1 MVGSGVCWRPELFHR
16 FYCEKGIVMGVSR
29 NEFNVLNTL
38 RNNSGAISSQRRLA
52 AVCRISV
59 GAVNAL
65 LKKLSS
71 NGFVDGFV
79 LTDAGL
85 DALQPYRVQN
95 AIIMAAG
102 LSSRFAPL
110 SYERPKGVLTVRG
123 EVLIERQIRQLHK
136 AGISDIT
143 VVVGYMK
150 EAFFYLEDKLGVKIR
165 VNEQYSQRNN
175 NSTLMLVREQL
186 GNTYICSSD
195 DYFTENV
202 FEPYVYEAY
211 YAASYF
217 PGETDEYCLQTEND
231 GRISGVSV
239 GGSDAWA
246 MLGHVYFDHAFSK
259 TFVGILER
267 EYNLPET
274 APKLWEDIYI
284 DHIGDLRMVMRPYA
298 DGVVYEF
305 DSLADL
311 VKFDHDFLENVDS
324 AILDNI
330 CTALDCSRSEVTE
343 IKPIKE
349 GLTNLSFRFLLR
361 GRAYVYR
368 HPGPGTDEIINRA
381 SETFS
386 QEVARRLG
394 VDNTFVFEDMD
405 QGWKIS
411 YFEEDCSE
419 LDYHNSGQVSQAM
432 DLIRR
437 IHLSGEKSKWTFDL
451 MGKAREIMSLLDG
464 RSYPRFP
471 DYDDLK
477 QAAEHLDAC
486 VKGDGIEPCLCHND
500 FYAPNILVKGEKMSL
515 IDWEYSAMSDYAS
528 DLGTFICCSDY
539 TEEEARRVMELY
551 FGRPAT
557 SDEERHCF
565 AYVALAA
572 YYWFVWA
579 LYKEASGD
587 PVGEWLYLWYRYAK
601 RCSALAL
608 NLYDA
613 I

>member
-1 MVGSGVCWRPELFHR
+1 
-16 FYCEKGIVMGVSR
+16 MGLSR
-29 NEFNVLNTL
+29 NEFNVLNAL
-38 RNNSGAISSQRRLA
+38 RKERSIASQRQLA
-52 AVCRISV
+52 AVSGVSV
-59 GAVNAL
+59 GTANNM
-65 LKKLSS
+65 LKRLVEK
-71 NGFVDGFV
+71 GFVDGFSI
-79 LTDAGL
+79 TGAGL
-85 DALQPYRVQN
+85 TALEPYKVQN

-102 LSSRFAPL
+102 LSSRFVPL
-110 SYERPKGVLTVRG
+110 SYERPKGVLTVCG
-123 EVLIERQIRQLHK
+123 EVLIERQIRQLQE
-136 AGISDIT
+136 AGITDIT

-186 GNTYICSSD
+186 GNTFICSSD

-217 PGETDEYCLQTEND
+217 EGETDEYCLQTAAN
-231 GRISGVSV
+231 GRIAGVNI
-239 GGSDAWA
+239 GGKDAWA
-246 MLGHVYFDHAFSK
+246 MLGHVYFDHSFSQAF
-259 TFVGILER
+259 VDILEHV
-267 EYNLPET
+267 YDLPET

-284 DHIGDLRMVMRPYA
+284 DNIKKLHMVMRPYE

-311 VKFDHDFLENVDS
+311 VKFDHDFLDNVDS

-330 CTALDCSRSEVTE
+330 CKTLDCSRSEVVE

-349 GLTNLSFRFLLR
+349 GLTNLSFRFAVH
-361 GRAYVYR
+361 GKTYVYR
-368 HPGPGTDEIINRA
+368 HPGPGTEEIVNRA
-381 SETFS
+381 SETLS

-394 VDNTFVFEDMD
+394 VDNTFVYEDVE

-411 YFEEDCSE
+411 YFIEDCSQ
-419 LDYHNSGQVSQAM
+419 LDYHDEVEVSRAM
-432 DLIRR
+432 ELIRR
-437 IHLSGEKSKWTFDL
+437 IHLSGERSQWGFDL
-451 MGKAREIMSLLDG
+451 MGKAREIMGLLDG
-464 RSYPRFP
+464 RSYPKFS
-471 DYDDLK
+471 DCDELQ
-477 QAAEHLDAC
+477 QAAERLDAC
-486 VKGDGIEPCLCHND
+486 VKGDKVAPCLCHND
-500 FYAPNILVKGEKMSL
+500 FYAPNFLVKGKTMSL

-539 TEEEARRVMELY
+539 TVEEAKRVIEVY
-551 FGRPAT
+551 FGRPVSAE
-557 SDEERHCF
+557 EERHCL

-601 RCSALAL
+601 SYSALAL
-608 NLYDA
+608 SLYGQA
-613 I
+613 A